1 MKTKYYL
8 ITIRGTTS
16 RIIAFPGNNPS
27 CTIYTDED
35 LRGIIADSRGFW
47 SIEEMKGESATRI
60 SRKQTLKILVALS
73 PFISSID
80 QKPRESAIIPLKS
93 SSV

>member
-1 MKTKYYL
+1 ML
-8 ITIRGTTS
+8 WSGWEVNSS

-60 SRKQTLKILVALS
+60 SRKQTLKILGKKLFKKFYTV
-73 PFISSID
+73 
-80 QKPRESAIIPLKS
+80 LKG
-93 SSV
+93 